1 MNTKTREV
9 ADTIAP
15 LTDTTT
21 KTITAA
27 ELRAGDEIV
36 IRDHRGLI
44 TGGDPVEA
52 VSEVDAA
59 GFVQVKHDWPFTI
72 PYAASRRVEIYA

>member
-1 MNTKTREV
+1 MTAT
-9 ADTIAP
+9 TI
-15 LTDTTT
+15 DNNWNNTT
-21 KTITAA
+21 KTVTAS

-52 VSEVDAA
+52 VDF
-59 GFVQVKHDWPFTI
+59 GDGTGTVQVKHDWPFTI
-72 PYAASRRVEIYA
+72 PYAATKTVEIYA